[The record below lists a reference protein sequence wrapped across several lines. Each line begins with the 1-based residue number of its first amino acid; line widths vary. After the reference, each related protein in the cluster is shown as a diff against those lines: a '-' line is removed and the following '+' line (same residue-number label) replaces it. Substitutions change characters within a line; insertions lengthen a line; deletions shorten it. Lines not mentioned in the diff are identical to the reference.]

1 MKQKKIAIF
10 LFILVIKTTMLSAQV
25 NAVNNGTFTVLG
37 LPSLSGW
44 TQSNT
49 GWFAAG
55 GGAAGN
61 YDNGSSSVPQQSLYQ
76 VVTDIVVTGG
86 KVQLKFDYTSGNC
99 NGCYPASN
107 AFTFFDIYF
116 GGTRYL
122 QFYAPSGTAN
132 VSVTTYG
139 GATLSPSGSFPQ
151 ETWTS
156 FTLSIPWSGAAPA
169 SGELRFVHRPRNGST
184 NGYDDNFIRNIFME
198 KLVVL
203 PVTIG
208 SFSANNSAGKTTLLW
223 KTDAEQST
231 SHFEIEQSSDGINFE
246 KIGDVSSSNNAAGS
260 TYSFQTSQPA
270 QMKRYRLKIVDIDG
284 KYEYSK
290 LLYVAG
296 SSSAANRKSIV
307 FPNPITETNFTLTI
321 GNEALRNT
329 VAFLYAID
337 GRFIKTYQIT
347 QDSQQF
353 NTTGLRPGL
362 YVLKLNNGEMIQLI
376 KK

>member
-1 MKQKKIAIF
+1 
-10 LFILVIKTTMLSAQV
+10 
-25 NAVNNGTFTVLG
+25 
-37 LPSLSGW
+37 
-44 TQSNT
+44 
-49 GWFAAG
+49 
-55 GGAAGN
+55 
-61 YDNGSSSVPQQSLYQ
+61 
-76 VVTDIVVTGG
+76 
-86 KVQLKFDYTSGNC
+86 
-99 NGCYPASN
+99 
-107 AFTFFDIYF
+107 
-116 GGTRYL
+116 
-122 QFYAPSGTAN
+122 
-132 VSVTTYG
+132 
-139 GATLSPSGSFPQ
+139 
-151 ETWTS
+151 
-156 FTLSIPWSGAAPA
+156 
-169 SGELRFVHRPRNGST
+169 VHRPRNGST

-307 FPNPITETNFTLTI
+307 FPNPITETTFTLTI
-321 GNEALRNT
+321 GHEDLRNT